1 LHTGE
6 IVTQNLQSSFDE
18 VDNDGGHVN
27 DPQPKDLSGNND
39 QEDYYRRYNN
49 NEHVTFVSN

>member
-1 LHTGE
+1 
-6 IVTQNLQSSFDE
+6 VTQNLQSSFDE
-18 VDNDGGHVN
+18 VDNDGSHVN